1 MSNDDYSYLKDRQ
14 FTLAICINGQL
25 SLTMLFEKLLLNIP
39 NSKLLVVNTDGFEM
53 LIPREYEE
61 TYYNICKWWE
71 EVTKLELEFA
81 DYQKIISKD
90 VNNYLGIYT
99 NGKTKCKG
107 SFEFEN
113 IPLHKDKSHSIIP
126 LAIYNYF
133 VKGISIEDTIYN
145 HRNIFDFCAGV
156 KAKKSDKKG
165 YSHYE
170 LHYLENGELV
180 KKKLSKTVR
189 YFISNKGSYLMKV
202 YENGSVEHVEAPKTI
217 GKRQKDW
224 KVTYFNKKFEVKDF
238 KDYNIDY
245 SYYISK
251 AREQIYE
258 IEDKSQLTI
267 NF

>member
-71 EVTKLELEFA
+71 EITQLELEFA
-81 DYQKIISKD
+81 DYKKIIARD
-90 VNNYLGIYT
+90 VNSYLAIYT

-107 SFEFEN
+107 AFEFEN
-113 IPLHKDKSHSIIP
+113 IPLHKDKSHNIIP

-165 YSHYE
+165 YSYYE
-170 LHYLENGELV
+170 LHYLENGKLV
-180 KKKLSKTVR
+180 KKKLSKYCEQVIRT
-189 YFISNKGSYLMKV
+189 GS
-202 YENGSVEHVEAPKTI
+202 S
-217 GKRQKDW
+217 
-224 KVTYFNKKFEVKDF
+224 
-238 KDYNIDY
+238 
-245 SYYISK
+245 
-251 AREQIYE
+251 
-258 IEDKSQLTI
+258 
-267 NF
+267 